1 MVGKN
6 GVFLR
11 LTCLLFSIGLVLF
24 NGYAQTS
31 APTGIDF
38 QKGLYRLDSIDHL
51 SPAPFLSA
59 SFHRGRR
66 QALRMLMPKHSV
78 AVFFTSPER
87 ERTGDF
93 NFTYAPD
100 PNYYYLSGS
109 IEPHGVLF
117 VYSDSVVIDGI
128 KTNELLVVQDK
139 DPKSE
144 LWNGKKMGVDVAK
157 SQLGFALVVSISRFL
172 TFNLSDLFFKDLNN
186 LYVQFPRDFDA
197 DSPDV
202 VRGDNKLLGQLVE
215 QFNKI
220 LSKQSRL
227 VTESPRFFV
236 NQLRAIKNPDEIA
249 LMKYCIGISA
259 LGHLNVFKNIHS
271 GQFEYQAQALMEYQF
286 KNHGAEYVAYASIC
300 GSGENSCTLHYDKND
315 RKMHDGDLLLMDCG
329 AEYHGFCADITRTI
343 PVNGHFSFEQLQIY
357 NLVLAAQDA
366 GIAACQPGRSFGDPR
381 KAAQEVI
388 AKGLIEL
395 GIIKKESDYFVY
407 FMHGTSHF
415 MGLEV
420 HDVGQDL
427 SSKLVAGHILTVEPG
442 IYIPAGSPCDPKW
455 WNIGIR
461 IEDDILITETGHIN
475 LSGDLPRK
483 PQEIE
488 LLMKR

>member
-6 GVFLR
+6 EFFLSFIW
-11 LTCLLFSIGLVLF
+11 LLFSIGLLLPK
-24 NGYAQTS
+24 GYAQLP
-31 APTGIDF
+31 APVVVDF
-38 QKGLYRLDSIDHL
+38 QHGLHRLDSIDHL
-51 SPAPFLSA
+51 SPAPFLPA
-59 SFHRGRR
+59 SFHRDRR
-66 QALRMLMPKHSV
+66 QALRMLMPKHSL

-87 ERTGDF
+87 IRTGDF
-93 NFTYAPD
+93 NYTYAPD
-100 PNYYYLSGS
+100 PNYYYLTGAT
-109 IEPHGVLF
+109 EPHGVLF
-117 VYSDSVVIDGI
+117 VYSDSVIIDGI
-128 KTNELLVVQDK
+128 KTNEFLVVQDK

-157 SQLGFALVVSISRFL
+157 MQLGFDKVISISQL
-172 TFNLSDLFFKDLNN
+172 KDCKLSGDLVSSI
-186 LYVQFPRDFDA
+186 YVQYPRDFDLKQTV
-197 DSPDV
+197 D
-202 VRGDNKLLGQLVE
+202 DNRFLAQLVN
-215 QFNKI
+215 QFDES
-220 LSKQSRL
+220 LSLSSGSSRL
-227 VTESPRFFV
+227 VIQSPSIVV
-236 NQLRAIKNPDEIA
+236 NKLRSIKTPEEIV

-259 LGHLNVFKNIHS
+259 LGHLDVMKKIQA
-271 GQFEYQAQALMEYQF
+271 GQFEYQVQALMEYQF

-315 RKMHDGDLLLMDCG
+315 RQMNNGDLLLMDCG
-329 AEYHGFCADITRTI
+329 AEYHGYCADITRTI
-343 PVNGHFSFEQLQIY
+343 PVNGHFSSEQLQLY

-366 GIAACQPGRSFGDPR
+366 GIAACQPGRSFGDTR
-381 KAAQEVI
+381 FAAQGVI
-388 AKGLIEL
+388 AKGLVEL
-395 GIIKKESDYFVY
+395 GIIKQESDYYIY

-427 SSKLVAGHILTVEPG
+427 SSNLVPGHILTVEPG
-442 IYIPAGSPCDPKW
+442 IYIPAGSPCDSKW

-483 PQEIE
+483 AYEIE